1 MTLGQIFFKY
11 RSYTP
16 LLPLIPM
23 MLFARPTIPTLLI
36 GAVFVL
42 TGEMFRFWGVAYAG
56 SETRTTDKVGGTY
69 LVTQGPFA
77 HVRNPLYVGNILM
90 YFGIAVMSNSLFPFL
105 QIFALAYFTFQY
117 YYIILEE
124 EGYLKDKFKEKYDD
138 YFNNVGRL
146 VPKFSAYTESKQSTL
161 KLNLKAAYESEKRT
175 FQAVFISSLIIVVI
189 YFLINQ

>member
-23 MLFARPTIPTLLI
+23 ILYARPTIATLLI
-36 GAVFVL
+36 GAVFVII
-42 TGEMFRFWGVAYAG
+42 GELFRFWGVAYAG
-56 SETRTTDKVGGTY
+56 SETRTTDRVGGTY

-77 HVRNPLYVGNILM
+77 YVRNPLYVGNILM
-90 YFGIAVMSNSLFPFL
+90 YFGIAVMSNSLFPYL
-105 QIFALAYFTFQY
+105 QIFALVYFTFQY

-124 EGYLKDKFKEKYDD
+124 EGYLKEKFKEKYDD
-138 YFNNVGRL
+138 YFAKVSRFF
-146 VPKFSAYTESKQSTL
+146 PKFSPYDNSKQSGL
-161 KLNLKAAYESEKRT
+161 KLNLKSAYESEKRT
-175 FQAVFISSLIIVVI
+175 FQAVFVSSLIIVVI